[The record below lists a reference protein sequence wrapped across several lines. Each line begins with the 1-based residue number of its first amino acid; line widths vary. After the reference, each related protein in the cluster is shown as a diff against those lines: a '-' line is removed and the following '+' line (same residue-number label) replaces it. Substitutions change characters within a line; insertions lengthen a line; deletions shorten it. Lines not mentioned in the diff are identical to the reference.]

1 MQNQTLMQ
9 AFEWYLP
16 SDHQHWNRLA
26 QLAPELAA
34 KGIRKIW
41 LPPAFKGTNKDDVG
55 YMRARGVHT
64 FLIGETFMRAD
75 DIEAEVRKL
84 F

>member
-55 YMRARGVHT
+55 YGV
-64 FLIGETFMRAD
+64 
-75 DIEAEVRKL
+75 
-84 F
+84 